1 MKTYKLHVRLQ
12 GCGPKLLKEIEED
25 LEKAQ
30 SEINYTNDLS
40 DGGSVKCTGKIEI
53 IGKDVILDAEFE
65 GHGSEY
71 MDRMEDTKKQVLS
84 GEFQRSCKN
93 DWDRFPDQSCQKVI
107 ATVEV
112 L

>member
-12 GCGPKLLKEIEED
+12 GCGPKLLEEIKED
-25 LEKAQ
+25 LEKTQ
-30 SEINYTNDLS
+30 DEMNYTKDLN
-40 DGGSVKCTGKIEI
+40 DGGSIKCTGKIEI
-53 IGKDVILDAEFE
+53 IGKDVILDAEYE
-65 GHGSEY
+65 GHDSEY
-71 MDRMEDTKKQVLS
+71 LDRMEDMKKQVLS

>member
-1 MKTYKLHVRLQ
+1 MKTYKLHVRIQ
-12 GCGPKLLKEIEED
+12 GCGPKLLAEIKED
-25 LEKAQ
+25 LEEAQ
-30 SEINYTNDLS
+30 AELNYNNDLS
-40 DGGSVKCTGKIEI
+40 DDGSVKCTSKIEI
-53 IGKDVILDAEFE
+53 IGKDVILDAEYE

-71 MDRMEDTKKQVLS
+71 LDRMEDMKKQVLC
-84 GEFQRSCKN
+84 GEFQRSYKN

>member
-12 GCGPKLLKEIEED
+12 GCGSKLLKEIQKD
-25 LEKAQ
+25 LENAQ
-30 SEINYTNDLS
+30 NDLNYTKDFD
-40 DGGSVKCTGKIEI
+40 DGGSIKCTSKIEI
-53 IGKDVILDAEFE
+53 IGKDVTLDSEFE
-65 GHGSEY
+65 GYGEEFLE
-71 MDRMEDTKKQVLS
+71 RMEDMKKQVLS
-84 GEFQRSCKN
+84 GEFQRSTKS